1 MNTANDI
8 TEELHNMGSTLAGV
22 SRAMPYAVP
31 AGYFNQLPGD
41 ALNAASGA
49 YDADIQPGWGKAQV
63 FTTPQGYFEGITD
76 TIVAA
81 AKAGNSPVAITK
93 DTPFAVPAGYFNALP
108 AQMLAAAKE
117 AQPAKK
123 KPVRIPLG
131 QQSFRGIRWAAAAVM
146 LICIGFGGYLTFN
159 PQPDQTDRML
169 ASVPNTDIQDYLHS
183 TYVFDV
189 PRIIN
194 NDAIN
199 TLGVDNK
206 DIIQYLNETG
216 WDMAE

>member
-8 TEELHNMGSTLAGV
+8 TEELHNMGSTLAGM

-31 AGYFNQLPGD
+31 AGYFNQLPAD
-41 ALNAASGA
+41 ALSAASGA
-49 YDADIQPGWGKAQV
+49 YDTDLQPGWSKTQV
-63 FTTPQGYFEGITD
+63 FTTPQGYFEGITA

-81 AKAGNSPVAITK
+81 AKVGSSPSAITK
-93 DTPFAVPAGYFNALP
+93 ETPFAVPAGYFDALP
-108 AQMLAAAKE
+108 AQVLAAAKQ

-123 KPVRIPLG
+123 QPVRIPLG

-146 LICIGFGGYLTFN
+146 LVCIGFGGYLTFN
-159 PQPDQTDRML
+159 PQPDPTDKML
-169 ASVPNTDIQDYLHS
+169 TSVPNTDIQDYLHS
-183 TYVFDV
+183 TDVFDV

-194 NDAIN
+194 NNDIN
-199 TLGVDNK
+199 ALGVDNK